1 MIEELITQTLKW
13 ILPFIHSD
21 FAILAWH
28 RSGTSFLKTI
38 LFLTIISNS
47 LIFLKYNSL
56 SLFLDSFLGFWKKRP
71 KLTRHP
77 SLFSRLIEKYFSW
90 EEKNIIQAEKRGK
103 DLVKSSFHHHYPYLF
118 LCVLAVV
125 PFVLYLNTVI
135 VVAAKI
141 IKKRYKYSIYFI
153 LLGNTLKLI
162 FLAGGIYYL
171 KNVIYLLNNLFS

>member
-1 MIEELITQTLKW
+1 MIEEFITQTLKW

-21 FAILAWH
+21 FAILVWH

-38 LFLTIISNS
+38 LFLVVISNS
-47 LIFLKYNSL
+47 LIFLKYHSL
-56 SLFLDSFLGFWKKRP
+56 SFFFDLFFGFWKKRY
-71 KLTRHP
+71 KSINNP
-77 SLFSRLIEKYFSW
+77 SLLFRLIGKYFSW
-90 EEKNIIQAEKRGK
+90 EEKKIIQAEKRGK

-118 LCVLAVV
+118 LCVLAAV

-135 VVAAKI
+135 VVAAKM

-162 FLAGGIYYL
+162 LLTSGIYYL
-171 KNVIYLLNNLFS
+171 KNIVYFLNNLFS